1 MRQGFVEPDARREF
15 LGKSPGGAREKLLV
29 ARFAGAQKNH
39 LEIPL
44 HQFVKNLFDEI
55 DTLLRSKPAD
65 HTQQRVGFPRQAQAS
80 LQTLFADALAREI
93 VFAIWLGD
101 EGIGLRA
108 PLVVIHAVQDP
119 DHIPG
124 ALSKHPFQAK
134 ALLHIHDLLG
144 VTGAHGGNLI
154 GKDQGAF

>member
-65 HTQQRVGFPRQAQAS
+65 HTQQRVGFPREAQAS
-80 LQTLFADALAREI
+80 LQTLFADALASEL
-93 VFAIWLGD
+93 VFA
-101 EGIGLRA
+101 
-108 PLVVIHAVQDP
+108 V
-119 DHIPG
+119 
-124 ALSKHPFQAK
+124 
-134 ALLHIHDLLG
+134 LLG
-144 VTGAHGGNLI
+144 REGLSYSTTLDVT
-154 GKDQGAF
+154 